1 VYSNSFIIICAFLID
16 FVIGDPRWFPHPVR
30 ALGWI
35 IGKFERS
42 LRRFARTAH
51 KEKMAGIIL
60 VVVTVS
66 LTYVIA
72 QMIIIWSFR
81 FSLKLGIIVSIFL
94 AFTTLAARSLAEA
107 AWAVMRRIDSHNID
121 SARQELSLIV
131 GRDTQ
136 KLDETGICR
145 AVIETVAENTSD
157 GVIAPLFYLMMGGP
171 ALALAYKA
179 VNTLDSMI
187 GYKNEKYINF
197 GWAAARLDDVVN
209 YIPARITAVMICIVS
224 DIQRGLKKILSPYQE
239 LRTSTLRLYSPWRT
253 MVRDGGKH
261 PSPNSG
267 YPEAAVAGALG
278 IRLGG
283 PSTYGGL
290 MNRKP
295 YIGAESHRI
304 TKKHVEM
311 SVRLMYSSSLL
322 TALAASMQY
331 LKHLL
336 K

>member
-1 VYSNSFIIICAFLID
+1 VFPKSIIIIFAFLVD
-16 FVIGDPRWFPHPVR
+16 FLIGDPRWLPHPVR

-35 IGKFERS
+35 IEKFERG
-42 LRRFARTAH
+42 LRRFAQTSH
-51 KEKMAGIIL
+51 GEKIAGVIL
-60 VVVTVS
+60 VVLTVS
-66 LTYVIA
+66 LTYVVA
-72 QMIIIWSFR
+72 QMVIRLSFR
-81 FSLKLGIIVSIFL
+81 LSPQFGSIISVLL
-94 AFTTLAARSLAEA
+94 AFTTLAARSLADA
-107 AWAVMRRIDSHNID
+107 ARGVMRSLENCDIV

-131 GRDTQ
+131 GRDTEM
-136 KLDETGICR
+136 LDDTDICR

-157 GVIAPLFYLMMGGP
+157 GVIAPLFYLMIGGP

-179 VNTLDSMI
+179 VNTLDSI
-187 GYKNEKYINF
+187 TGYKNEKYINF

-209 YIPARITAVMICIVS
+209 YIPARITAVMICLAC
-224 DIQRGLKKILSPYQE
+224 DIQRGLEKILSPNLR
-239 LRTSTLRLYSPWRT
+239 LRTPSSRLYSAWDT
-253 MVRDGGKH
+253 MVHDGGKH

-290 MNRKP
+290 ANRKP
-295 YIGAESHRI
+295 YIGMKWHRI

-322 TALAASMQY
+322 AALAASMQY
-331 LKHLL
+331 LWR
-336 K
+336 